1 MMPTQSADTP
11 RRKLAVD
18 LSELEYAF
26 EDASWEA
33 IRYLDLETG
42 QVITVTGETRRQ
54 VENLYEE
61 SDERENSE
69 SVDFVELVRRSDLPE
84 WEKDTAIEADQV
96 ERGYGL
102 RYIGVPEADPHEGY
116 RDMEDFIAT
125 IKDERLQ
132 DRLWR
137 AIQGR
142 GAFRRFKDVLAEHFH
157 EEQRWFEY
165 KDACLRRR
173 VLNWLESQGIE
184 PVIQEP
190 TPASQPSPTSSTRA
204 RLIAEVLTF
213 VRAASQLS
221 GVLRIALIGSLTT
234 DEPDPKD
241 ADVLV
246 TVTDDADLSP
256 LATLGRKLAGHAQG
270 FNRGGDVF
278 LANPRGFYLGRTCP
292 WRDCRPGIRMSCDAL
307 HSGQRPYLHDDL
319 QTVKLAHDLITAPPI
334 ELWPQV
340 VARVPV
346 PQDVEQGLIVQ
357 LSEGM

>member
-54 VENLYEE
+54 VEDLYEE
-61 SDERENSE
+61 GDEQENGE
-69 SVDFVELVRRSDLPE
+69 PIDFAELVRRSDLPE
-84 WEKDTAIEADQV
+84 WEKDTVIEADQV
-96 ERGYGL
+96 ERGCGS

-190 TPASQPSPTSSTRA
+190 APNLLRHPRRAPGSSP
-204 RLIAEVLTF
+204 
-213 VRAASQLS
+213 
-221 GVLRIALIGSLTT
+221 
-234 DEPDPKD
+234 K
-241 ADVLV
+241 
-246 TVTDDADLSP
+246 
-256 LATLGRKLAGHAQG
+256 
-270 FNRGGDVF
+270 
-278 LANPRGFYLGRTCP
+278 C
-292 WRDCRPGIRMSCDAL
+292 
-307 HSGQRPYLHDDL
+307 
-319 QTVKLAHDLITAPPI
+319 
-334 ELWPQV
+334 
-340 VARVPV
+340 
-346 PQDVEQGLIVQ
+346 
-357 LSEGM
+357 

>member
-1 MMPTQSADTP
+1 MMPTPDTP
-11 RRKLAVD
+11 RRRLAVD

-33 IRYLDLETG
+33 SRYLDLETG
-42 QVITVTGETRRQ
+42 QVITITGEIRR
-54 VENLYEE
+54 EMEDLYEE
-61 SDERENSE
+61 SDAQENGE
-69 SVDFVELVRRSDLPE
+69 PIDFAELVRRSDLPD
-84 WEKDTAIEADQV
+84 WEKDAVIEADQI
-96 ERGYGL
+96 ERGYGS

-125 IKDERLQ
+125 VKDERLQ

-190 TPASQPSPTSSTRA
+190 ASQPSSTPSTRA

-213 VRAASQLS
+213 VRAASQLP

-241 ADVLV
+241 ADMLV
-246 TVTDDADLSP
+246 TVTDDADLRP

-278 LANPRGFYLGRTCP
+278 LANPRGYYLGRTCP
-292 WRDCRPGIRMSCDAL
+292 WRDCRPGIRLSCDAL
-307 HSGQRPYLHDDL
+307 HCGQRPYLHDDL
-319 QTVKLAHDLITAPPI
+319 ATIKLDQHLIAAPPL

-340 VARVPV
+340 VARVPI
-346 PQDVEQGLIVQ
+346 PQDVEQNLIVP
-357 LSEGM
+357 LEATE

>member
-1 MMPTQSADTP
+1 MMSNPDTP
-11 RRKLAVD
+11 RRRLAVD

-33 IRYLDLETG
+33 SRYLDLETG
-42 QVITVTGETRRQ
+42 QVITITGEIRRK
-54 VENLYEE
+54 VEALYEE
-61 SDERENSE
+61 SDEQENGE
-69 SVDFVELVRRSDLPE
+69 PIDFAELVRRCDLSD
-84 WEKDTAIEADQV
+84 WEKDAMIEADQV
-96 ERGYGL
+96 EKGYGS

-125 IKDERLQ
+125 VKDERLQ

-142 GAFRRFKDVLAEHFH
+142 GAFRRFKDELAEHFH
-157 EEQRWFEY
+157 EEQRWFEH
-165 KDACLRRR
+165 KDARLRRR
-173 VLNWLESQGIE
+173 VLDWLESHGIE

-190 TPASQPSPTSSTRA
+190 APATQSSPTLSTRT
-204 RLIAEVLTF
+204 RLIVEVLTF
-213 VRAASQLS
+213 VRAASQLPD
-221 GVLRIALIGSLTT
+221 VLRVALIGSLTT

-246 TVTDDADLSP
+246 TVADDADLEP

-278 LANPRGFYLGRTCP
+278 LANPRGDYLGRTCP
-292 WRDCRPGIRMSCDAL
+292 WRDCRPGIRLSCDAL
-307 HSGQRPYLHDDL
+307 HCGQRPYLHDDL
-319 QTVKLAHDLITAPPI
+319 ATIKLDKHLIAAPPL

-346 PQDVEQGLIVQ
+346 PQDVEQGLIAPLKVAQ
-357 LSEGM
+357 